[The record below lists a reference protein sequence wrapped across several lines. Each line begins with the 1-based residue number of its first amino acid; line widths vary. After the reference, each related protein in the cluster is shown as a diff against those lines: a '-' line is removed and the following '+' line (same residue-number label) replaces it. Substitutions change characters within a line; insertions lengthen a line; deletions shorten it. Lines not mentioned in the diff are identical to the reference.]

1 MKKYILTIAVLFCT
15 SVKSQKVDTV
25 KHALQVKPVVVNTL
39 NKDTLYQVGWSVF
52 GLSRNDTSGAN
63 SFVQLYNRNGKKIG
77 ELNVPIPYAVTS
89 IWLDDAVIDSFI
101 LKFLGL
107 TKR

>member
-1 MKKYILTIAVLFCT
+1 MKQTLTTLAILFALSTQA
-15 SVKSQKVDTV
+15 QKVDSV
-25 KHALQVKPVVVNTL
+25 KHALQVKPVVINTL